1 MKPSAAYEIIG
12 LTLLLPVKLIFMVIN
27 HEDNNNNTHLRT
39 ALSTSVGLCK
49 QKEEEEESGEETE

>member
-1 MKPSAAYEIIG
+1 MRSDLDQEMPECLKRAKEVW
-12 LTLLLPVKLIFMVIN
+12 LQRLKN

-49 QKEEEEESGEETE
+49 QKEEEEDYGEETE